1 MISLQ
6 NFIIYFCLLN
16 VFYIKFVKPNIT
28 SNYKKEPDKS
38 LFMERREKSERL
50 FNSRIKISNLRKSL
64 SLNNQ
69 NNHNVVQKVGKGENV
84 EKFMKRVNREPKIP
98 EPSLR

>member
-1 MISLQ
+1 MISLS
-6 NFIIYFCLLN
+6 NFIIYCCLLN
-16 VFYIKFVKPNIT
+16 VFYIKFVKSNIT

-50 FNSRIKISNLRKSL
+50 LNSRIKISNLRKSL

-69 NNHNVVQKVGKGENV
+69 NNHNVVQKVKKGENV